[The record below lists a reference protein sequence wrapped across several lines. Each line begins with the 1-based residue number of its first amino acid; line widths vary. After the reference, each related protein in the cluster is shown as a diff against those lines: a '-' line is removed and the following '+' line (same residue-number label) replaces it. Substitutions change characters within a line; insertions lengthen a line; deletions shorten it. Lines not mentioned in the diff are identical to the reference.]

1 MSPSAPHDRH
11 EHDTLAAINAIDDL
25 AARGA
30 SRTDWIR
37 SRMPLLANVR
47 TRFANERP
55 FDGHRIGM
63 SLHLEPKTAVLL
75 ETLQAG
81 GAEIVA
87 TGNHGSTQD
96 DIVAYLRQQG
106 MTVYGQRTDTI
117 DDHHANV
124 AAVDTA
130 RPSILLDN
138 GGDLAA
144 LAAAR
149 IDADAVA
156 AGDNTGGT
164 GIVGGTEETTSGG
177 MRLRTELAGLIPFP
191 IIVINDSLLKA
202 IGENKHSVGQ
212 SVVESI
218 MRITNL
224 RIAGRRFLVV
234 GYGWCGRGI
243 AQYLRAMGGKVAV
256 AEVDELKAFEAAWDG
271 YRVGGIVDLAGWAEI
286 VITATGHPDVVNA
299 EVFDALADGAVLA
312 NAGHFPW
319 EIDVPALY
327 AQATAR
333 TMLDDAI
340 ERVDLPDGR
349 SIVLL
354 AEGRMMN
361 LAGRE
366 PKGNSIEAMDLGFLL
381 QALSLERVV
390 SSARAGDASAG
401 DSGSGDSGGAST
413 GDRAWLVAGAQPV
426 PDDIER
432 DIARRMLAAMGA
444 DR

>member
-1 MSPSAPHDRH
+1 MSIHTPA
-11 EHDTLAAINAIDDL
+11 DDL

-30 SRTDWIR
+30 ARIDWIR
-37 SRMPLLANVR
+37 SRMTLLAEVR
-47 TRFANERP
+47 ARFADEQP
-55 FDGHRIGM
+55 FAGHRIGM

-96 DIVAYLRQQG
+96 DIVAHLRGQG
-106 MTVYGQRTDTI
+106 MTVHGTRADTLEQ
-117 DDHHANV
+117 HHVNV
-124 AAVDTA
+124 AAVDAA

-138 GGDLAA
+138 GADLAA

-149 IDADAVA
+149 VDPEAVA
-156 AGDNTGGT
+156 AGDPTGGT
-164 GIVGGTEETTSGG
+164 GIIGGTEETTSGG
-177 MRLRTELAGLIPFP
+177 MRLRTELAGRLPFP
-191 IIVINDSLLKA
+191 LIVINDSLLKA

-224 RIAGRRFLVV
+224 RLVGRRFLVA

-243 AQYLRAMGGKVAV
+243 AQYLRAMGAKVAV
-256 AEVDELKAFEAAWDG
+256 AEIDDLKAFEAAWDG
-271 YRVGGIVDLAGWAEI
+271 YRVGSIVDLASWAEV
-286 VITATGHPDVVNA
+286 VITATGHPDVVTA
-299 EVFDALADGAVLA
+299 EVVDALADGAVLA

-319 EIDVPALY
+319 EIDVPGLY
-327 AQATAR
+327 ARATSR
-333 TMLDDAI
+333 TVLDEAI
-340 ERVDLPDGR
+340 ERVDLPGGR
-349 SIVLL
+349 HVVLL

-381 QALSLERVV
+381 QALSLERV
-390 SSARAGDASAG
+390 ARDPAS
-401 DSGSGDSGGAST
+401 
-413 GDRAWLVAGAQPV
+413 LVAGAQPV
-426 PDDIER
+426 PDAIER
-432 DIARRMLAAMGA
+432 AIARGMLAAMGA
-444 DR
+444 HR